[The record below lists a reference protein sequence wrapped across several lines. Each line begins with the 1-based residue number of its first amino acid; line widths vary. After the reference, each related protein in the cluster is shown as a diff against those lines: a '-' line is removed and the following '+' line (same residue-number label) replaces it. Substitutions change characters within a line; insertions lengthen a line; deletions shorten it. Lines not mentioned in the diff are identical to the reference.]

1 MPIELLMQF
10 PVLLK
15 GLKHIVEPY
24 INPDVAN
31 VGIYTSECIGVE
43 YVFKVSKVS
52 KFLREEL
59 PV

>member
-1 MPIELLMQF
+1 MQF